1 MLARV
6 LSGAIL
12 GIEASPVWVEVDLAG
27 GLPALNMVGL
37 PDTSVRESRDRVR
50 SAIQNSGFSFPPRR
64 ITVNLAPAHLRKEG
78 TSLDLPVAV
87 GILLAAG
94 TLSPER
100 AEQLFFAGELSLD
113 GSLRPVKGAISLA
126 LAAKGLGCRGILLP
140 ELVAGEASVVEGIPV
155 YPVRSLSQVVGFL
168 SGDENI
174 EPLAMLEYSTGE
186 MPAAG
191 EEDLRDVAG
200 QAAARRALEVA
211 AAGGHN
217 LLLVG
222 PPGAGKTM
230 LARRLPGILPPLSRE
245 EAVETTR
252 IHSAAGLSS
261 QPGLIQRRPFRA
273 PHHSISGVGLAGG
286 GAIPRPGEVSL
297 AHHGVLFL
305 DELPEFKRGALEVLR
320 LPMEEGKV
328 IINRSLLTLEL
339 PARFMLVAAMNP
351 CPCGQLGSAGPSCA
365 CTPHQI
371 SGYRGRVSGP
381 LLDRFDIHLEV
392 PRVRAEDLGSRNG
405 TESSAAVRR
414 RVLDARAVQARRCA
428 RFAAQPILQTPAS
441 QKKEGLPRERFA
453 PATYPSEGNGQVT
466 AVQPSTTG
474 IIVGIEGGQSG
485 APGGLS
491 RGAGAGQGARC
502 NAELT
507 TSEIRDHCA
516 LDAAGKRL
524 LHSAVDRLG
533 LSARAYHRILK
544 VARTLAD
551 LAGEERISQRH
562 LGEAI
567 QYRLLDRAVR

>member
-1 MLARV
+1 VLARV

-37 PDTSVRESRDRVR
+37 PDTAVRESRDRVR

-87 GILLAAG
+87 GILLASG
-94 TLSPER
+94 TLRPEQ
-100 AEQLFFAGELSLD
+100 AEKLFFAGELSLD

-140 ELVAGEASVVEGIPV
+140 EPVAGEASVVEGIPV
-155 YPVRSLSQVVGFL
+155 FPMRSLSQVVASLAG
-168 SGDENI
+168 EEAM
-174 EPLAMLEYSTGE
+174 EPLSTPDYAPGE
-186 MPAAG
+186 ISIAG
-191 EEDLRDVAG
+191 EEDLLDVAG
-200 QAAARRALEVA
+200 QATARRALEVA

-230 LARRLPGILPPLSRE
+230 LARRLPGILPPLCRE

-261 QPGLIQRRPFRA
+261 HGGLLTQRPFRA

-286 GAIPRPGEVSL
+286 GPIPKPGEVSL

-320 LPMEEGKV
+320 QPMEEGKV
-328 IINRSLLTLEL
+328 VINRSLLTLEF
-339 PARFMLVAAMNP
+339 PARFMLMAAMNP
-351 CPCGQLGSAGPSCA
+351 CHCGNLGNAGRECM
-365 CTPHQI
+365 CTPHQVQ
-371 SGYRGRVSGP
+371 SYRSRVSGP

-392 PRVRAEDLGSRNG
+392 PRVPARDLEGSNG
-405 TESSAAVRR
+405 GEYSAGVRDRVCRVREIQSQRFTGTCVRTNAQMYSAQIRSYCALDPAGRHLLSAAV
-414 RVLDARAVQARRCA
+414 
-428 RFAAQPILQTPAS
+428 
-441 QKKEGLPRERFA
+441 E
-453 PATYPSEGNGQVT
+453 
-466 AVQPSTTG
+466 
-474 IIVGIEGGQSG
+474 
-485 APGGLS
+485 
-491 RGAGAGQGARC
+491 
-502 NAELT
+502 
-507 TSEIRDHCA
+507 
-516 LDAAGKRL
+516 
-524 LHSAVDRLG
+524 RLG
-533 LSARAYHRILK
+533 LSARAHQRILK

-551 LAGEERISQRH
+551 LEGESRIAPRH
-562 LGEAI
+562 LAEAI
-567 QYRLLDRAVR
+567 QYRLLDRPTF

>member
-1 MLARV
+1 MPQLPDGRRHGEPRVEARALLFFCPGARELVLARV

-37 PDTSVRESRDRVR
+37 PDTAVRESRDRVR

-78 TSLDLPVAV
+78 TSLDLPVAI

-94 TLSPER
+94 TLLPER
-100 AEQLFFAGELSLD
+100 AEKHFFAGELSLD

-140 ELVAGEASVVEGIPV
+140 EPVAGEASVVEGIPV
-155 YPVRSLSQVVGFL
+155 FPVRSLSQVVAFL
-168 SGDENI
+168 SGDEKV
-174 EPLAMLEYSTGE
+174 EPLAMFDYAPGE
-186 MPAAG
+186 MLIAG
-191 EEDLRDVAG
+191 GEDLRDVAG
-200 QAAARRALEVA
+200 QAAARRAVEVA

-217 LLLVG
+217 LMLVG

-230 LARRLPGILPPLSRE
+230 LARRLPGILPPLCRE

-252 IHSAAGLSS
+252 IHSAAGFSS
-261 QPGLIQRRPFRA
+261 HGGLLRRRPLRA

-286 GAIPRPGEVSL
+286 GTIPKPGEVSL

-320 LPMEEGKV
+320 QPMEEGKV
-328 IINRSLLTLEL
+328 VINRSLLTLEF
-339 PARFMLVAAMNP
+339 PARFMLIAAMNP
-351 CPCGQLGSAGPSCA
+351 CPCGQLGCAGRSCA

-371 SGYRGRVSGP
+371 SGYRARISGP

-392 PRVRAEDLGSRNG
+392 PRIKADELGSRNG
-405 TESSAAVRR
+405 SESSAAVRR
-414 RVLDARAVQARRCA
+414 RVLRAREIQARRLA
-428 RFAAQPILQTPAS
+428 TFADLVEAQPA
-441 QKKEGLPRERFA
+441 
-453 PATYPSEGNGQVT
+453 VT
-466 AVQPSTTG
+466 GAK
-474 IIVGIEGGQSG
+474 SG
-485 APGGLS
+485 WLTEDSARVRS
-491 RGAGAGQGARC
+491 AARC
-502 NAELT
+502 NAEM
-507 TSEIRDHCA
+507 SASQIREHCA
-516 LDAAGKRL
+516 LDAEGRRL
-524 LHSAVDRLG
+524 LHAAVDRLG

-551 LAGEERISQRH
+551 LEGKERISQSH

-567 QYRLLDRAVR
+567 QYRLLDRASRPTDWVE

>member
-37 PDTSVRESRDRVR
+37 PDTAVRESRDRVR

-78 TSLDLPVAV
+78 TSLDLPVAI

-94 TLSPER
+94 TLRPEQ
-100 AEQLFFAGELSLD
+100 AEKLFFAGELSLD

-140 ELVAGEASVVEGIPV
+140 EAVAGEASVVEGIPV
-155 YPVRSLSQVVGFL
+155 YPVRSLSQVVAFL
-168 SGDENI
+168 AGEEAI
-174 EPLAMLEYSTGE
+174 GPLVMLDYAPGE
-186 MPAAG
+186 ILIPG

-230 LARRLPGILPPLSRE
+230 LARRLPGILPPLSRG

-252 IHSAAGLSS
+252 IHSAAGLSNHC
-261 QPGLIQRRPFRA
+261 GLLKRRPFRA

-286 GAIPRPGEVSL
+286 GPIPKPGEASL

-320 LPMEEGKV
+320 QPMEEGRV
-328 IINRSLLTLEL
+328 VINRSLLTLEF
-339 PARFMLVAAMNP
+339 PARFMLIAAMNP
-351 CPCGQLGSAGPSCA
+351 CPCGQLGSAGRSCA

-392 PRVRAEDLGSRNG
+392 PRVRAEDLGGRNG
-405 TESSAAVRR
+405 AESSAVVRE
-414 RVLDARAVQARRCA
+414 RVLRAREIQTRRLAVGAVPLDAEP
-428 RFAAQPILQTPAS
+428 AAA
-441 QKKEGLPRERFA
+441 
-453 PATYPSEGNGQVT
+453 
-466 AVQPSTTG
+466 
-474 IIVGIEGGQSG
+474 G
-485 APGGLS
+485 AKSGLS
-491 RGAGAGQGARC
+491 SEEKTQGATVAEVSQHRLGRCVGAGQHARC
-502 NAELT
+502 NAEM
-507 TSEIRDHCA
+507 TSAEVREHCA
-516 LDAAGKRL
+516 LDAAGRRL

-551 LAGEERISQRH
+551 LADEQRIQAIH
-562 LGEAI
+562 LAEAI
-567 QYRLLDRAVR
+567 QYRMLDCFIPTGGPHT